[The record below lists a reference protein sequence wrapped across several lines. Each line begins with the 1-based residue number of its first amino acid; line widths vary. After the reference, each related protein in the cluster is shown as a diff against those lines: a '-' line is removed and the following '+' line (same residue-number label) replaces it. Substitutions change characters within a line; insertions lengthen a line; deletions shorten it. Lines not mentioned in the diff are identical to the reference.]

1 MGLHVFSRSAALIC
15 ALALGCVSCGDSQLR
30 GSVEPSHDE
39 RTCLVVTGGNNC
51 EQIKIDGSKWPH
63 AIDESGSVGLGVHT
77 IDCNGRIRFSIPAG
91 KTFKFNYWGP

>member
-30 GSVEPSHDE
+30 GSVEPSHDG
-39 RTCLVVTGGNNC
+39 RTYLVVTGGNNC

-63 AIDESGSVGLGVHT
+63 AIGESGSVGLGVHT

>member
-30 GSVEPSHDE
+30 ESVEPSHDG
-39 RTCLVVTGGNNC
+39 RTYLVVTGGNNC

-63 AIDESGSVGLGVHT
+63 AIGESGSVGPGVHT
-77 IDCNGRIRFSIPAG
+77 IDCNGEIRFTIPAG
-91 KTFKFNYWGP
+91 KTFEFNYWGP